1 MQVVHT
7 SLNAKHFREERRL
20 HKPVLGIEVL
30 EVPFTHTFVECP
42 LDVVF
47 LPSGLCVEL
56 GAGIGLQQT
65 DGIIL
70 EEILHALS
78 VGMRAGPLMD
88 GLVEQLPC
96 QVTQDSSLRGLRGLH
111 ALHQVHVGRF
121 RIGREASCNGR
132 DIHQVVG
139 FQDDQFGIEHIVLP
153 SRAHQ
158 VELGVRVE
166 EGLHIRPVALVVE
179 TRLAVVHLQQV
190 AVGLL
195 RVHVDEVFVP
205 RVDDHAHA
213 FAFQFP
219 LLLLALLPGET
230 RGKRFWNH
238 GLIYARYEP
247 AEVSQVLKIV
257 LPEVIVRQFLPLAEP
272 GARMVGG
279 SHQSLRCL
287 VLLQQIVG
295 LGEGTAEVQS
305 GGIDFLVDAS
315 LEHAAIDAIQPPVV
329 GQQVQPV
336 FQLAE
341 EVGGF
346 LRLVELIGDAG
357 CRLGCFHTAMFSRTY
372 FTLSMYSSS
381 VERCSMIMGMR
392 GFSAVARR
400 A

>member
-1 MQVVHT
+1 M
-7 SLNAKHFREERRL
+7 
-20 HKPVLGIEVL
+20 
-30 EVPFTHTFVECP
+30 
-42 LDVVF
+42 
-47 LPSGLCVEL
+47 
-56 GAGIGLQQT
+56 
-65 DGIIL
+65 
-70 EEILHALS
+70 
-78 VGMRAGPLMD
+78 
-88 GLVEQLPC
+88 
-96 QVTQDSSLRGLRGLH
+96 
-111 ALHQVHVGRF
+111 
-121 RIGREASCNGR
+121 
-132 DIHQVVG
+132 
-139 FQDDQFGIEHIVLP
+139 
-153 SRAHQ
+153 
-158 VELGVRVE
+158 GVRVE
-166 EGLHIRPVALVVE
+166 EGLHIRPIAVVVE
-179 TRLAVVHLQQV
+179 TCLAVVHFQQV
-190 AVGLL
+190 AVCLL
-195 RVHVDEVFVP
+195 CVHVDVVFVP

-257 LPEVIVRQFLPLAEP
+257 LPEVIVGQFLPLTEP
-272 GARMVGG
+272 GACVVGG
-279 SHQSLRCL
+279 SYQGLRRL
-287 VLLQQIVG
+287 MLLQQIVG

-305 GGIDFLVDAS
+305 GGIDFLVDTS

-329 GQQVQPV
+329 GQQVQPI

-341 EVGGF
+341 EVVGF